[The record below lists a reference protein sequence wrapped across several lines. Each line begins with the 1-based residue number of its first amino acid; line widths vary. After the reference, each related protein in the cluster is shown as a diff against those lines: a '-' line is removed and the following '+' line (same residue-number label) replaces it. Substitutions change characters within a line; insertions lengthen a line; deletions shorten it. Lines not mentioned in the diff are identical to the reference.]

1 MNRRYRSFVWLCV
14 LPMVFLVFSGCAS
27 YEPAKSSGPAATNEP
42 KGKEIVA
49 RDGSVE
55 VHLVPLFDKERAQ
68 PYLGIDPAQSKT
80 MPVLLRVVNNGDE
93 PVKVELQDS
102 CLLVGEDEQW
112 RTLSLPEAIDRA
124 LRSDAAVVGWGIGF
138 GLIGWMVAAD
148 GAAGTNRTLEQD
160 YHAKYFKP
168 TLINAGASGQGVVFF
183 DVPRKGKCHIAA
195 AVVRVRRLNADTYSD
210 IRLAAEE
217 DVLVRR

>member
-1 MNRRYRSFVWLCV
+1 V
-14 LPMVFLVFSGCAS
+14 LSLVLSAFCGCAT
-27 YEPAKSSGPAATNEP
+27 YEPAQSSGPAAGSEPNE
-42 KGKEIVA
+42 KEIVV

-55 VHLVPLFDKERAQ
+55 VHLVPLFDKARAK
-68 PYLGIDPAQSKT
+68 PCLGIDPAQGKI
-80 MPVLLRVVNNGDE
+80 MPALLRVVNTGDL

-102 CLLVGEDEQW
+102 CLLVGQDERW

-148 GAAGTNRTLEQD
+148 GAAGANRTLEQD

-168 TLINAGASGQGVVFF
+168 TLINGGASGQGAVFF
-183 DVPRKGKCHIAA
+183 DVPRKGKCHIGAA
-195 AVVRVRRLNADTYSD
+195 IVRVRRVNTDTYRD
-210 IRLAAEE
+210 IRLATEE